1 MRTEN
6 ENYTVHDSDS
16 FTPGYSLKMEHSV
29 NNRYDTDL
37 TSLIAKGMDEL
48 VVMRD
53 NNVELE
59 NIAYSN
65 IQAAFKVWE
74 NIAVNTGLYDRAI
87 EYLKVP
93 EVSHTSNKWVQGDN
107 GYFHKSN
114 RVYEMS
120 YKMWESC
127 SWRTNKPKWEI
138 RWQIYTNSPIQNNSY
153 RIVEREKVCNTK
165 EEAEKYIQGR
175 IKAYDNLFVQ
185 INPPI
190 PDDYRQSF
198 CVFDNLLPGYIT
210 ESMQK
215 ELDGKAAQKPSVKN
229 QLNELKSQ
237 SKEKSKPEPSKK
249 RNEIE
254 IE

>member
-1 MRTEN
+1 MKIIRCTIRIRLL
-6 ENYTVHDSDS
+6 
-16 FTPGYSLKMEHSV
+16 PGYSLKMEHSV

-37 TSLIAKGMDEL
+37 TSLIVKGMDEL

-53 NNVELE
+53 NNIELE

-74 NIAVNTGLYDRAI
+74 NIALNTGLYDRAI
-87 EYLKVP
+87 AYLKVP

-120 YKMWESC
+120 YKMWESD

-175 IKAYDNLFVQ
+175 IKAYSKLFAE

-190 PDDYRQSF
+190 PKEYEKSF
-198 CVFDNLLPGYIT
+198 MVFNHLLPGYVT

-215 ELDGKAAQKPSVKN
+215 ELDEKTAQKPSVKE
-229 QLNELKSQ
+229 QLTNLKEKA
-237 SKEKSKPEPSKK
+237 KEKSKSEPAKK
-249 RNEIE
+249 QKEIE

>member
-1 MRTEN
+1 MKIIRCTIRIRLL
-6 ENYTVHDSDS
+6 
-16 FTPGYSLKMEHSV
+16 PGYSLKMEHSV

-37 TSLIAKGMDEL
+37 TSLIVKGMDEL

-53 NNVELE
+53 NNIELE

-74 NIAVNTGLYDRAI
+74 NIALNTGLYDRAI
-87 EYLKVP
+87 AYLKVP

-120 YKMWESC
+120 YKMWESD

-175 IKAYDNLFVQ
+175 IKAYSKLFAE

-190 PDDYRQSF
+190 PKEYEKSF
-198 CVFDNLLPGYIT
+198 MVFNHLLPGYIT

-215 ELDGKAAQKPSVKN
+215 ELDEKKVQKPSVKE
-229 QLNELKSQ
+229 QLTNLKEKA
-237 SKEKSKPEPSKK
+237 KEKSKPEPAKK
-249 RNEIE
+249 RKEIE